1 MLIGLLGLVGLEMGN
16 RSGIPKIIEG
26 LESLISDG
34 MDTQEINNAIS
45 DLKGFK
51 GITYFSSNIS
61 NAKSVLAEGIATQN
75 KIVNTMTDL
84 ANLREEIDEMQ
95 QQGMEV
101 SDLWGSVNELEL
113 ELAQQAE
120 SDSSITYLETLQGK
134 FVENQEVD
142 E

>member
-1 MLIGLLGLVGLEMGN
+1 
-16 RSGIPKIIEG
+16 
-26 LESLISDG
+26 
-34 MDTQEINNAIS
+34 
-45 DLKGFK
+45 
-51 GITYFSSNIS
+51 
-61 NAKSVLAEGIATQN
+61 
-75 KIVNTMTDL
+75 MTDL

-120 SDSSITYLETLQGK
+120 SDSSITYLQTLQGK